1 VPAFVDALLAEDA
14 RAAFRVADGFLER
27 AGSRVAVFADLFQPA
42 MQRVAE
48 LWYQG
53 RIGSA
58 EEGGAAYLMAAAAER
73 LPPTP
78 AASPV
83 PTQSRCLLVV
93 PPGERH
99 TIGLRLFTLALED
112 EGWAPR
118 VVVEEDWLQVLMV
131 LTSESTPRFVGL
143 TAGYLASRAGLTQA
157 VSAISCRGLPV
168 LVGGSAFNRWPEL
181 WRQLGASGHGTDA
194 RVGVVLA
201 RRIALGP
208 VERAAAI
215 RPEPQGPA
223 GRDR

>member
-1 VPAFVDALLAEDA
+1 MAEDA
-14 RAAFRVADGFLER
+14 RAAFGLAEGFLER
-27 AGSRVAVFADLFQPA
+27 SGSRVAVFADLFQPA

-58 EEGGAAYLMAAAAER
+58 EEGAAAYLMAAAAER

-83 PTQSRCLLVV
+83 PAQSRCLLVV

-118 VVVEEDWLQVLMV
+118 VVVEEDWLQVLLI
-131 LTSESTPRFVGL
+131 LTSESTTPRFVGL
-143 TAGYLASRAGLTQA
+143 TAGYLASRAALTQA

-181 WRQLGASGHGTDA
+181 WRQLGARGHGTDA

-201 RRIALGP
+201 RRIATGA
-208 VERAAAI
+208 VERGTAI
-215 RPEPQGPA
+215 RPVPQGPA